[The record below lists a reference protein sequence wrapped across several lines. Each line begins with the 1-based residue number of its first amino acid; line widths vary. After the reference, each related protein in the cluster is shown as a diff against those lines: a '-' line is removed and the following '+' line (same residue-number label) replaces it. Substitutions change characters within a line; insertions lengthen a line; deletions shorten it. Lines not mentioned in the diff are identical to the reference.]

1 MNAAELTARLLEA
14 LAPVADQLP
23 DVRWRDADAADRLSV
38 RPGTVAVACPASTAL
53 DGDTGFVAKPVTV
66 GPAASGAVLDRLLLG
81 PRDPSLANASH
92 DPGTA
97 FREVLAQP
105 PEHWAWDWAT
115 TATREEKA
123 LLAGVVSRRAAGIAR
138 MLGPWPP
145 PGVTHAG
152 RRPPWTHPHRP
163 LRVTGGVDL
172 TIGKRDGSHTI
183 VLALTGDHS
192 GATRDRL
199 AFEAVVEL
207 LTVRR
212 APAVVRALLPDA
224 GRDWSLTVDD
234 DLLVTGVATVAAAAR
249 TALGVSRLDPAGLPR
264 RPSPACRRCAHCTGC
279 EPGRAWLD
287 GPGRLRLG
295 FLPPA

>member
-1 MNAAELTARLLEA
+1 VNAAELTAEVLTA

-23 DVRWRDADAADRLSV
+23 DLRWRDAGEADRLTV
-38 RPGTVAVACPASTAL
+38 RPGTVSVACPASTAL
-53 DGDTGFVAKPVTV
+53 DGDPGFVAKPVTV

-81 PRDPSLANASH
+81 PTDPSRAGGAT

-97 FREVLAQP
+97 FREVLAHP

-115 TATREEKA
+115 KANRQEKA
-123 LLAGVVSRRAAGIAR
+123 LLSGVVSRRSAGIAR
-138 MLGPWPP
+138 MLGTWPAA
-145 PGVTHAG
+145 GVTHAG

-163 LRVTGGVDL
+163 LRVTGAVDL
-172 TIGKRDGSHTI
+172 TIGKRDGTHTI
-183 VLALTGDHS
+183 VLALTGDHA

-199 AFEAVVEL
+199 GYEAVVEL
-207 LTVRR
+207 LTLRR

-234 DLLVTGVATVAAAAR
+234 DLLATGVRAVAAAAR
-249 TALGVSRLDPAGLPR
+249 TALGVARLDAGGLPR
-264 RPSPACRRCAHCTGC
+264 TPSPACRRCAHQAGC
-279 EPGRAWLD
+279 EPGEAWLT

>member
-1 MNAAELTARLLEA
+1 MNAAELTAALLEA
-14 LAPVADQLP
+14 LGPVADQLP
-23 DVRWRDADAADRLSV
+23 DVRWRDADPADRLSV

-53 DGDTGFVAKPVTV
+53 DGDGGFVARPVTV

-81 PRDPSLANASH
+81 PQDPSRAKAAD

-97 FREVLAQP
+97 FREVLAHP

-123 LLAGVVSRRAAGIAR
+123 LLSGVVNRRATGIAR

-152 RRPPWTHPHRP
+152 RRPPWTHPQRP
-163 LRVTGGVDL
+163 LRVTGGIDL
-172 TIGKRDGSHTI
+172 TIGRRDGTHTI
-183 VLALTGDHS
+183 AVALTGDHG

-199 AFEAVVEL
+199 AYEAAIEL
-207 LTVRR
+207 LSVRR

-224 GRDWSLTVDD
+224 GRDWSLAVDD
-234 DLLVTGVATVAAAAR
+234 DLLATGVAVIAAAAR
-249 TALGVSRLDPAGLPR
+249 VALGVSRRDATDLPR
-264 RPSPACRRCAHCTGC
+264 TPSPACRRCAHQPGC
-279 EPGRAWLD
+279 EPGATWLA

>member
-1 MNAAELTARLLEA
+1 MNAAELTPALLEA
-14 LAPVADQLP
+14 LAPVAEQLP
-23 DVRWRDADAADRLSV
+23 DVRWRDADPDDRLGV
-38 RPGTVAVACPASTAL
+38 RPGTVAVACPASVAL
-53 DGDTGFVAKPVTV
+53 DGDTGFVARPVTV

-81 PRDPSLANASH
+81 PRDPSRARSSD

-97 FREVLAQP
+97 FREVLASP

-115 TATREEKA
+115 TAAREEKA

-138 MLGPWPP
+138 MLTPWPP

-152 RRPPWTHPHRP
+152 RRPPWTHPDRP

-172 TIGKRDGSHTI
+172 TIGKRDGTHTI

-199 AFEAVVEL
+199 AYEAVVEL

-224 GRDWSLTVDD
+224 GRDWSLAVDD
-234 DLLVTGVATVAAAAR
+234 DLLRTGVGAVAAAAR
-249 TALGVSRLDPAGLPR
+249 TALGVARLDATGLPR
-264 RPSPACRRCAHCTGC
+264 TPSPACRRCAHRSGC
-279 EPGRAWLD
+279 EPGAAWLA

-295 FLPPA
+295 FLPPP